1 MRFFKLTIF
10 AVFSFVFNLVLVG
23 NAPAP
28 PPPPPL
34 PSAPIGSNLI
44 SDGFAVLTIA
54 AFGLWMMMKKR

>member
-10 AVFSFVFNLVLVG
+10 AVCSFVFNLVLVG

-28 PPPPPL
+28 PPPP
-34 PSAPIGSNLI
+34 SVPIGSSLI
-44 SDGFAVLTIA
+44 SDCFSILTIA

>member
-28 PPPPPL
+28 PGPPPL
-34 PSAPIGSNLI
+34 PAPIGSNLI